1 MRRTRHRRDPLLC
14 ELHAHTRWSDGA
26 HSVRELVDLYGRHG
40 FDVLCI
46 TDHLVRVPE
55 GVPRPQVEITAG
67 SHDWYLEA
75 IETEA
80 ARGRLLYDLLV
91 IPGFELTYEDHDP
104 CRAAHAV
111 AVGLRQLVDLEAGL
125 DGALESA
132 RAAGAALIAAHPYR
146 PDQASDS
153 LRTTCRW
160 AAEPEQ
166 SAQLLDRFELFN
178 RHELFGWVA
187 EERLPA
193 VATGDFHQVGHL
205 HTWKTLLP
213 CAKDEEAVVDYLRS
227 ARPAYVVHLSGGG
240 KLRVAA

>member
-1 MRRTRHRRDPLLC
+1 MRRRRRDPLLC

-26 HSVRELVDLYGRHG
+26 HSVRELVDLYGLSG

-46 TDHLVRVPE
+46 TDHVVRVPD
-55 GVPRPQVEITAG
+55 GMVRPPVEISAG

-91 IPGFELTYEDHDP
+91 IPGLELTYEDHDAS
-104 CRAAHAV
+104 RAAHAV
-111 AVGLRQLVDLEAGL
+111 AVGLRRLVDLENGLDAGL
-125 DGALESA
+125 EAA
-132 RAAGAALIAAHPYR
+132 RRAGAALIAAHPYC
-146 PDQASDS
+146 PQQVNGS
-153 LRTTCRW
+153 LRSTCRW
-160 AAEPEQ
+160 AADREE
-166 SAQLLDRFELFN
+166 SARLVDRFELFN

-193 VATGDFHQVGHL
+193 VATGDFHRHEHL

-213 CAKDEEAVVDYLRS
+213 CAKEEAAVIDYLRS
-227 ARPAYVVHLSGGG
+227 ARPAYFVHLARGDG
-240 KLRVAA
+240 LRAAA

>member
-1 MRRTRHRRDPLLC
+1 MTRRRRDPLLC
-14 ELHAHTRWSDGA
+14 ELHAHTRWSDGT
-26 HSVRELVDLYGRHG
+26 HSVRELVDIYGRSG

-55 GVPRPQVEITAG
+55 GAARPPVEITAG

-91 IPGFELTYEDHDP
+91 IPGLELTYDDHDSSQ
-104 CRAAHAV
+104 AAHAV
-111 AVGLRQLVDLEAGL
+111 AVGLRRLVDLESGL
-125 DGALESA
+125 DGALEAA
-132 RAAGAALIAAHPYR
+132 RAEGAALIGAHPYCPGQATGTLR
-146 PDQASDS
+146 P
-153 LRTTCRW
+153 TCRW
-160 AAEPEQ
+160 AADRER
-166 SAQLLDRFELFN
+166 SAELVDRFELFN

-193 VATGDFHQVGHL
+193 VATGDFHVAEHL

-213 CAKDEEAVVDYLRS
+213 CAKDEDAVIDYLRS
-227 ARPAYVVHLSGGG
+227 TRPAYFVHLAG
-240 KLRVAA
+240 VALQAAA

>member
-1 MRRTRHRRDPLLC
+1 MKRRRRDPLLC
-14 ELHAHTRWSDGA
+14 ELHAHTRWSDGH
-26 HSVRELVDLYGRHG
+26 HSVRELVDLYGRSG

-55 GVPRPQVEITAG
+55 GMSQPSVAITAD

-91 IPGFELTYEDHDP
+91 VPGLELTYEDHDA
-104 CRAAHAV
+104 CRAGHAV
-111 AVGLRQLVDLEAGL
+111 AVGLRQLVDLEPGL

-146 PDQASDS
+146 PDQSNAS
-153 LRTTCRW
+153 LRSTCRW
-160 AAEPEQ
+160 AAEREE
-166 SAQLLDRFELFN
+166 SARLLDRFELFN

-193 VATGDFHQVGHL
+193 VATGDFHVQEHL

-213 CAKDEEAVVDYLRS
+213 CGKEEAAVIDYLRS
-227 ARPAYVVHLSGGG
+227 SRPAYFVHLSRFDG
-240 KLRVAA
+240 LRAAA

>member
-1 MRRTRHRRDPLLC
+1 MTRRRRDPLLC
-14 ELHAHTRWSDGA
+14 ELHAHTRWSDGQ
-26 HSVRELVDLYGRHG
+26 HSVRELVDLYGQSS

-55 GVPRPQVEITAG
+55 GMPELSLAITSG

-75 IETEA
+75 IEIEA

-91 IPGFELTYEDHDP
+91 IPGLELTYEDHDP

-132 RAAGAALIAAHPYR
+132 RAAGAALIAAHPYQPEQSNR
-146 PDQASDS
+146 S
-153 LRTTCRW
+153 LRPTCRW
-160 AAEPEQ
+160 AAEREET
-166 SAQLLDRFELFN
+166 ARLVDRFELFN

-193 VATGDFHQVGHL
+193 VATGDFHVWEHL

-213 CAKDEEAVVDYLRS
+213 CAKEEEAVIDYLRS
-227 ARPAYVVHLSGGG
+227 RRPAYVVHLDAGDRM
-240 KLRVAA
+240 RVAA

>member
-1 MRRTRHRRDPLLC
+1 MKRRRRDPLLC

-26 HSVRELVDLYGRHG
+26 HSVRELVDLYGRNG

-46 TDHLVRVPE
+46 TDHLVRVPAE
-55 GVPRPQVEITAG
+55 MTRPAAEITPD
-67 SHDWYLEA
+67 SHCWYLES
-75 IETEA
+75 IEIEA

-91 IPGFELTYEDHDP
+91 IPGLELTYEDHDP
-104 CRAAHAV
+104 RRAAHAV

-132 RAAGAALIAAHPYR
+132 RGAGAALIGAHPY
-146 PDQASDS
+146 PPEQAKES
-153 LRTTCRW
+153 LRSTCRW
-160 AAEPEQ
+160 AAEPDE
-166 SAQLLDRFELFN
+166 SARLVDRFELFN

-193 VATGDFHQVGHL
+193 VATGDFHLLEHL

-213 CAKDEEAVVDYLRS
+213 CAKEEEAVIEYLRS
-227 ARPAYVVHLSGGG
+227 RRPAYFVHLSRSDG
-240 KLRVAA
+240 LRAAA

>member
-1 MRRTRHRRDPLLC
+1 MTRRRRDPLLC

-26 HSVRELVDLYGRHG
+26 HSVRELVDLYGRNG

-46 TDHLVRVPE
+46 TDHLVHVPE
-55 GVPRPQVEITAG
+55 GVPRPSQEITAG
-67 SHDWYLEA
+67 SHGWYLEA

-91 IPGFELTYEDHDP
+91 IPGLELTYEDHDP
-104 CRAAHAV
+104 CRAGHAV

-125 DGALESA
+125 DAALEAS
-132 RAAGAALIAAHPYR
+132 RADGAALIAAHPYR
-146 PDQASDS
+146 PEQASGS

-166 SAQLLDRFELFN
+166 SARLLDRFELFN
-178 RHELFGWVA
+178 RHELFAWVA
-187 EERLPA
+187 EKRLPA
-193 VATGDFHQVGHL
+193 VATGDFHRREHL

-213 CAKDEEAVVDYLRS
+213 CAKEEAAVIDYLRS
-227 ARPAYVVHLSGGG
+227 ARPAYVVHLDAGRE
-240 KLRVAA
+240 LQVAA

>member
-1 MRRTRHRRDPLLC
+1 MTRRRRNPLLC

-26 HSVRELVDLYGRHG
+26 HSVRELVDLYGRSG
-40 FDVLCI
+40 FDVLCV

-55 GVPRPQVEITAG
+55 GTARPPVEITAG
-67 SHDWYLEA
+67 SYDWYLEA

-91 IPGFELTYEDHDP
+91 IPGLELTYEDHDSSQ
-104 CRAAHAV
+104 AAHAV
-111 AVGLRQLVDLEAGL
+111 AVGLRQLVDLESGL
-125 DGALESA
+125 DGAVETA
-132 RAAGAALIAAHPYR
+132 RAEGAALIGAHPYC
-146 PDQASDS
+146 PGQANGT
-153 LRTTCRW
+153 LRSTCRW
-160 AAEPEQ
+160 AADRER

-193 VATGDFHQVGHL
+193 VATGDFHVREHL

-213 CAKDEEAVVDYLRS
+213 CVKEEAAVIEYLRS
-227 ARPAYVVHLSGGG
+227 SRPAYFVHLAG
-240 KLRVAA
+240 VALQAAA

>member
-1 MRRTRHRRDPLLC
+1 MRRRRRDPLLC

-26 HSVRELVDLYGRHG
+26 HSVRELVDLYGLSG

-46 TDHLVRVPE
+46 TDHVVRVPD
-55 GVPRPQVEITAG
+55 GMVRPPVEISAG

-91 IPGFELTYEDHDP
+91 IPGLELTYEDHDAS
-104 CRAAHAV
+104 RAAHAV
-111 AVGLRQLVDLEAGL
+111 AVGLRRLVDLENGLDAGL
-125 DGALESA
+125 EAA
-132 RAAGAALIAAHPYR
+132 RRAGAALIAAHPYC
-146 PDQASDS
+146 PQQVNGS
-153 LRTTCRW
+153 LRSTCRW
-160 AAEPEQ
+160 AADREQ
-166 SAQLLDRFELFN
+166 SARLVDRFELFN

-193 VATGDFHQVGHL
+193 VATGDFHRHEHL

-213 CAKDEEAVVDYLRS
+213 CAKEEAAVIDYLRS
-227 ARPAYVVHLSGGG
+227 ARPAYFVHLARDDG
-240 KLRVAA
+240 LQAAA